1 MSQLSLEEEEG
12 RDHHTHQNQT
22 PQGETHADEEP
33 DIETAD
39 VNKET
44 GTDKCVIILSK
55 RSFLCQTSASSTYD
69 ILSAIYRLS
78 SK

>member
-39 VNKET
+39 INKDS
-44 GTDKCVIILSK
+44 GTDKFIIIFSK
-55 RSFLCQTSASSTYD
+55 QS
-69 ILSAIYRLS
+69 
-78 SK
+78 

>member
-33 DIETAD
+33 DVDTAD
-39 VNKET
+39 VNKDT
-44 GTDKCVIILSK
+44 GTDKCIRILQK
-55 RSFLCQTSASSTYD
+55 NL
-69 ILSAIYRLS
+69 
-78 SK
+78 